1 LNPERLRAVTLF
13 TSLSDTELDQ
23 LAQSFSLRVF
33 PAGQVVFREGDSS
46 DYFSILLNG
55 EVEIIKALGTPE
67 ERLLAVLGPGDFLGE
82 MGLFDPDG
90 RRSASA
96 RTRSAVEWAEIT
108 PQTFEDLL
116 HRQPA
121 ISFRLLREM
130 NLRWRRSE
138 ADTIRDLQIKNL
150 ALTRAY
156 QELQQAQAELI
167 QKEKLEHELELAH
180 VIQASLLPKEIPQ
193 LAGGQVAAWQLA
205 AHWQPARAVS
215 GDFYDFLPYP
225 DGRLGVLIADVTGKG
240 MPAALVMAVTVS
252 VLRSVVGPETSPGAI
267 LERANQLLCAVM
279 PPNMFVTCL
288 YALLDPASGSV
299 RFANAG
305 HCLPFK
311 VAAAGAAAGAAI
323 EPWVAGMPLGLLP
336 GMRYA
341 ETELTLEAGSGLLL
355 YTDGM
360 VEAHNP
366 QGEMFGVPR
375 LKASLEARQFSPGVV
390 EGLLAQLAEFTGAGW
405 EQEDDV
411 TFVALQRMPVKNT
424 GTTN

>member
-1 LNPERLRAVTLF
+1 MEEIERPVNPERLRTIALF
-13 TSLSDTELDQ
+13 ASLTGSELDG
-23 LAQSFSLRVF
+23 LAPSFSLRDF
-33 PAGQVVFREGDSS
+33 PAGRVVFHEGDPSS
-46 DYFSILLNG
+46 YFAILLGG

-90 RRSASA
+90 QRSASA
-96 RTRSAVEWAEIT
+96 RARSPVEWAEIT
-108 PQTFEDLL
+108 PQTFDELL

-121 ISFRLLREM
+121 ITFRLLREM
-130 NLRWRRSE
+130 NRRWRRSE

-167 QKEKLEHELELAH
+167 KKEKLEHELELAR
-180 VIQASLLPKEIPQ
+180 VIQASLLPREIPR
-193 LAGGQVAAWQLA
+193 LAGWQLA

-252 VLRSVVGPETSPGAI
+252 VLRSVVGPETAPGAI
-267 LERANQLLCAVM
+267 LERANQLLCAVI
-279 PPNMFVTCL
+279 PPGMFVTCL
-288 YALLDPASGSV
+288 YALLDPARGSL

-305 HCLPFK
+305 HNLPFK
-311 VAAAGAAAGAAI
+311 AAAGGAVT
-323 EPWVAGMPLGLLP
+323 EPRATGMPLGLLP
-336 GMRYA
+336 GMRY
-341 ETELTLEAGSGLLL
+341 EEIEVQLEPGSGLLL

-360 VEAHNP
+360 VEAHNS

-375 LKASLEARQFSPGVV
+375 LQAHLEGLHFSPSVM
-390 EGLLAQLAEFTGAGW
+390 EALLGQLGEFTGQGW

-411 TFVALQRMPVKNT
+411 TFVVLQRILRT
-424 GTTN
+424 DFTD

>member
-1 LNPERLRAVTLF
+1 VNAERLRGVALF
-13 TSLSDTELDQ
+13 APLTGAELDQ
-23 LAQSFSLRVF
+23 LAPSFSLREF
-33 PAGQVVFREGDSS
+33 PAGTVVFHEGDTS
-46 DYFSILLNG
+46 DFFSILLTG
-55 EVEIIKALGTPE
+55 EVEIVKALGTSE
-67 ERLLAVLGPGDFLGE
+67 ERLLAVLGAGDFLGE

-90 RRSASA
+90 QRSASA
-96 RTRSAVEWAEIT
+96 RTHTAVEWAEIT

-121 ISFRLLREM
+121 ITFRLLREM

-138 ADTIRDLQIKNL
+138 AGTIRDLQIKNL

-167 QKEKLEHELELAH
+167 EKEKLEHELELAH
-180 VIQASLLPKEIPQ
+180 VIQASLLPKQIPP
-193 LAGGQVAAWQLA
+193 LAGWQLA

-225 DGRLGVLIADVTGKG
+225 DGRLGMLIADVTGKG
-240 MPAALVMAVTVS
+240 MLAALVMAVTVS

-279 PPNMFVTCL
+279 PTYMFVTCL
-288 YALLDPASGSV
+288 YALLDPANSSV

-311 VAAAGAAAGAAI
+311 VATGGVE
-323 EPWVAGMPLGLLP
+323 EPRATGMPLGLLP
-336 GMRYA
+336 GMGYN
-341 ETELTLEAGSGLLL
+341 ETEVALEPGSGLLM

-375 LKASLEARQFSPGVV
+375 LKAYLEGMQLSPQVGD
-390 EGLLAQLAEFTGAGW
+390 ELLGLLADFTGEGC

-411 TFVALQRMPVKNT
+411 TFVVLSMPN
-424 GTTN
+424 